1 MINGSWVAPTLMR
14 AFMALLPALFPLP
27 VQAVTPADL
36 AVYNQP
42 RHGVATRS
50 VVGLTADQVAVDSWR
65 FQVVCALP
73 ANSLAP
79 APLGGPLQSAV
90 APQMD
95 CISPAIHTP
104 SASAGQIA
112 VSADAPQERRDDVS
126 RPPPLPDTD
135 VRAPTVAA
143 PLART
148 LSLDTDGCGP
158 AGFCDPIP
166 ARAVENAAPRVTPLR
181 EPDTPLVYSANA
193 RLRATL
199 LSWFGLWLVLWLAF
213 MGLLGLGAWAFY
225 KRRLAPEARLIR
237 AAEAGLRRGEFRLEY
252 QPVMSLRKGGCVGV
266 EAMIRWNNAEYGSRG
281 PAYYMHILGKTRLS
295 GRLTRFVLSTAAQ
308 ELAET
313 TAGSSL
319 FIGVDV
325 SAAHV
330 ESKSFASDVSRSARS
345 ILSRLVLNM
354 PQRGCAAPTADVLHT
369 VATLRAKNVRFALA
383 NVDEVPSH
391 RDRLEMF
398 GFEQIKIDRHIMTF
412 DEDERRERLSAVVGA
427 VRPLGATVIAEGVES
442 ASHHAV
448 VSQAGVDLAQ
458 GFFYGRTMTL
468 SLLLTFL
475 EAGGVSLRMRKK
487 GRWK

>member
-1 MINGSWVAPTLMR
+1 MINSHGVAPTPMW
-14 AFMALLPALFPLP
+14 AVMALLPALFPLP
-27 VQAVTPADL
+27 VQAATPADL
-36 AVYNQP
+36 AVYNQSLQ
-42 RHGVATRS
+42 GVVTRPA
-50 VVGLTADQVAVDSWR
+50 VGLTADQAAAGSRR
-65 FQVVCALP
+65 FQVACALP
-73 ANSLAP
+73 ATSLTP
-79 APLGGPLQSAV
+79 ATLGGPLQSTV
-90 APQMD
+90 GPQLD

-104 SASAGQIA
+104 STSTGQTILST
-112 VSADAPQERRDDVS
+112 VAPQERRDDV
-126 RPPPLPDTD
+126 LPSPSLPATG

-143 PLART
+143 PSART
-148 LSLDTDGCGP
+148 LSPDTDGCGP
-158 AGFCDPIP
+158 PGFCDPVP
-166 ARAVENAAPRVTPLR
+166 ASPVENADSRVTPLR
-181 EPDTPLVYSANA
+181 EPDTPLVSSANA
-193 RLRATL
+193 RLRAAL
-199 LSWFGLWLVLWLAF
+199 LSWLGLWLVLWLAL
-213 MGLLGLGAWAFY
+213 MGLFGLGAWAFY

-281 PAYYMHILGKTRLS
+281 PAYYMRLLGKTRLS

-308 ELAET
+308 ELAEP

-330 ESKSFASDVSRSARS
+330 ESKSFASDVSRSAKS
-345 ILSRLVLNM
+345 ILSQLVLNM
-354 PQRGCAAPTADVLHT
+354 PQRGCAAPTADVLNT
-369 VATLRAKNVRFALA
+369 IATLRAKNVRFAMA

-398 GFEQIKIDRHIMTF
+398 GFEQIKIDRHIMTL
-412 DEDERRERLSAVVGA
+412 DEDERRQRLTAVVSA
-427 VRPLGATVIAEGVES
+427 VRPLGATVVAEGVES
-442 ASHHAV
+442 ANHHAV

-458 GFFYGRTMTL
+458 GFFYARTMTL